1 MKYLFIILLFLVACQ
16 NEQMKQESSSAKKV
30 YFDLAKMVQLDI
42 DNNTQ
47 QSCGEEKLVS
57 VNGNTESKSID
68 TLDWKKELQILL
80 DCDINKPSWKG
91 KYEVQILNDGQKYIY
106 AANSSKIPVRK
117 MTVNCEQKSG
127 KVISV
132 EIEKKTGTALF
143 SNEQQIIYYP
153 EKSFKIKA
161 SQRALFMKDFNSEV
175 DVKFLCEN

>member
-1 MKYLFIILLFLVACQ
+1 MKYLFIILVFLVACQ
-16 NEQMKQESSSAKKV
+16 NEQTKEHTASVKNA
-30 YFDLAKMVQLDI
+30 YFDLAKIVQLDI
-42 DNNTQ
+42 DRNTQ
-47 QSCGEEKLVS
+47 YSCGEEKLVS
-57 VNGNTESKSID
+57 VNGNMESKNID
-68 TLDWKKELQILL
+68 TVNWKKELQILM

-91 KYEVQILNDGQKYIY
+91 KFETQELNDHQKYVY
-106 AANSSKIPVRK
+106 TANSSKIPVRK
-117 MTVNCEQKSG
+117 MIVQYEQKSG

-175 DVKFLCEN
+175 DIKYLCKN